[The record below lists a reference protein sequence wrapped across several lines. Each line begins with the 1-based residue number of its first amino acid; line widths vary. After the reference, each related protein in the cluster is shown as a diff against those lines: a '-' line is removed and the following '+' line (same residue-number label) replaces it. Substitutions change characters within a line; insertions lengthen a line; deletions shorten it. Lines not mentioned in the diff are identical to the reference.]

1 MTITKTCWF
10 ALGGEAVGRTTVAL
24 GKVGAEAVLDAAGTG
39 DTDGEVAAGEVHA
52 TTSAMTIDAPRR
64 VRIR

>member
-10 ALGGEAVGRTTVAL
+10 AVAGEDVGRTIFAL
-24 GKVGAEAVLDAAGTG
+24 GEVGAEGVLDTAGTG
-39 DTDGEVAAGEVHA
+39 DADRDAAGEVHA
-52 TTSAMTIDAPRR
+52 TTSNMTIDAPRR